1 MIDATSGKSLLY
13 SRYFYRLFKKIN
25 LKKIVW
31 QISVLACCN
40 PASYWHWSSMCKYY
54 RIFNACMFVTMT
66 LVMFCTS
73 RATAEGAWV
82 AAGQRGRPDHRPRP
96 CQLHQDPGQKEG
108 QEASRAGK
116 VGTAPTG
123 AAGSAVSARS
133 GYDDHANLN
142 QSTRPR
148 GAAGVCVQRNS
159 SVSRKPSR
167 HDEQQQHKHCSRQ
180 LWETWLVSVCVVCN
194 WHFSRVDLN
203 LPKCNLHP
211 SAFMHLKFGQ
221 TECFCL
227 ADKETVVICIK
238 KRHNNGNWLL
248 FFFLK

>member
-1 MIDATSGKSLLY
+1 
-13 SRYFYRLFKKIN
+13 
-25 LKKIVW
+25 
-31 QISVLACCN
+31 
-40 PASYWHWSSMCKYY
+40 
-54 RIFNACMFVTMT
+54 MFVTMT
-66 LVMFCTS
+66 LVMFCMS

-123 AAGSAVSARS
+123 AAGSAVSTRS

-167 HDEQQQHKHCSRQ
+167 HDEQQQHKHCSRK
-180 LWETWLVSVCVVCN
+180 LWETWLVSVCVCGVTDSSPGLIWIFPSVISIHLLLCI
-194 WHFSRVDLN
+194 LN
-203 LPKCNLHP
+203 LGKQN
-211 SAFMHLKFGQ
+211 F
-221 TECFCL
+221 FCL

-238 KRHNNGNWLL
+238 KRHNNGNW
-248 FFFLK
+248 FFFFFKVDVDKCALKSPWLFQFRALLMTLFRSFSWIFHKFA